1 MRSLMNCC
9 MSPYRLDY
17 IFTLMSV
24 SYFESLDSTPLRIV
38 VERSFVTKASL
49 LIVSYER
56 SQQLKRF
63 YMSHFVNPLSPGE
76 LLLYTFK
83 SRLPKYEISTPFMFY
98 IVRYTIYVLLWTA
111 ACHHTEQTISSSLPI
126 RDVSHFEYACILLPY
141 GIVVERYHTSIYVGL
156 RCWLSLY
163 WV

>member
-1 MRSLMNCC
+1 MRSLMNCYV
-9 MSPYRLDY
+9 SLHRWDY

-24 SYFESLDSTPLRIV
+24 SYFESLGSTPLRIV

-56 SQQLKRF
+56 FQQLKRF

-76 LLLYTFK
+76 LEEYTFK
-83 SRLPKYEISTPFMFY
+83 SRLPKYEISTPFMF
-98 IVRYTIYVLLWTA
+98 ILVRYTNTVLLWTA
-111 ACHHTEQTISSSLPI
+111 VCHHTEQTISPSLPI
-126 RDVSHFEYACILLPY
+126 RDVSHFEYAYILLPY
-141 GIVVERYHTSIYVGL
+141 GIVVERYHTSIYAGL